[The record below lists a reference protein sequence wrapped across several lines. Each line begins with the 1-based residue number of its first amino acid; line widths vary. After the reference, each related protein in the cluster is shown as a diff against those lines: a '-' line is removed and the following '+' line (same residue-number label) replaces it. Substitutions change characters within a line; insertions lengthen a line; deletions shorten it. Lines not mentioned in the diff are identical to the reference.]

1 MRGLGSMRLAPQAAA
16 ALRRGRS
23 FSAYPAAT
31 KDVLRSSA
39 KAIETDGMAMVPVT
53 ADGEF
58 IDRA

>member
-1 MRGLGSMRLAPQAAA
+1 MRLAPQAAA